1 MDSAPRLLLPDAPAL
16 VSAPGRAAILSSDG
30 ELRVLSVENAR
41 SALRNSPPPLV
52 VHGPATLKRLGITM
66 QVLDLLEL
74 FAFVMPAQ
82 NAAPTPAGLARALD
96 IDPPRGLEDA
106 AAMLPDL
113 AASLLARLAQGR
125 KLAMNRNAA
134 GLAALMGGVA
144 QGSSDPKDHW
154 KRNEGGAGWPWA
166 GAVAAALDDAAA
178 RPDRAALRLWSILPE
193 WEDEA
198 PRPPPSAFPVPP
210 DAARTRLAELLGDR
224 AEARQS
230 QSDYASA
237 ATAAFA
243 PRATQDA
250 PHCVLA
256 EAGTGTGKTLG
267 YLAPASL
274 WAERNQGAVWI
285 STYTRHLQR
294 QIEQELARLE
304 PDPARLRARVV
315 LRKGRENYLCLL
327 NYEEAVNAGRSP
339 NLIALGLIARWARA
353 SNDHDVAGGD
363 LPGWF
368 PELFGAGL
376 LPQIADRRGEC
387 IHAACPHWKRCTIEH
402 VIRRARHAD
411 LVIANHA
418 LVMAQ
423 AVWGGLD
430 DSNVPTRYVF
440 DEGHHLFDAAD
451 SAFSAELSGIAMA
464 ELRRWLLG
472 AEGGRSRARGI
483 AKRLEDLIEADDRL
497 AAPLQAALIAAR
509 VLPGAAFFARLAES
523 GDAQLDAVG
532 SGPAETFLAALAAQ
546 ARARAAER
554 ERDSGLGIEVDLYPA
569 EPELAEA
576 ASVLDRAL
584 ARLEAPLKALRA
596 RLLDR
601 LDEEAATIEE
611 KDRQRIEAMAR
622 GLHRRAIDPVAAWR
636 RMLAA
641 ANAAPPAPGE
651 RPHSV
656 LFIRL
661 GRDAAL
667 LSHLL
672 DPTEAFAE
680 TVAAPSHG
688 LLITSATLR
697 DSADRD
703 AESGWRGAEAR
714 SGAAH
719 LAAPAIRAAFASP
732 FDYEAQTRIFVVRD
746 APRDNIDALAAA
758 FRALFIAS
766 GGGALGLFTA
776 ISRLRAVHTRI
787 APALAAANI
796 PLYAQHVDAMN
807 NATLVDIFRAEEH
820 ACLLGTDAMRDGV
833 DVPGNALRLV
843 VFERTPWPRP
853 DILHRVRR
861 THLAGG
867 NPKSYDDAIVRLRL
881 RQAFG
886 RLIRRDSDRG
896 VFVLLDRAM
905 PSRLHAAFPAE
916 VTVQSLGLA
925 ETIGAIGGF
934 FASYM

>member
-1 MDSAPRLLLPDAPAL
+1 MNAPPRLRLPDAPSL
-16 VSAPGRAAILSSDG
+16 VTAHGRAAILTTDG
-30 ELRVLSVENAR
+30 ELRILSTDAALI
-41 SALRNSPPPLV
+41 ALRDMPPPFV
-52 VHGPATLKRLGITM
+52 VHAPATLKRLGGALRT
-66 QVLDLLEL
+66 LDLLEL

-82 NAAPTPAGLARALD
+82 NVAPTPAALARALD
-96 IDPPRGLEDA
+96 IEPPDTIEAA

-113 AASLLARLAQGR
+113 AAALLARLAAG
-125 KLAMNRNAA
+125 KTLKMNRHAA
-134 GLAALMGGVA
+134 GLAALMGG
-144 QGSSDPKDHW
+144 S
-154 KRNEGGAGWPWA
+154 GWPW
-166 GAVAAALDDAAA
+166 GKAVATALDDPAA
-178 RPDRAALRLWSILPE
+178 RPDRAPLRLWSILPE

-224 AEARQS
+224 AEQRPA

-243 PRATQDA
+243 PAIAAGA

-294 QIEQELARLE
+294 QIEQELVRLE
-304 PDPARLRARVV
+304 PDPAKRRNRVV

-327 NYEEAVNAGRSP
+327 NYEDAVNSGSA
-339 NLIALGLIARWARA
+339 NLIALGLIARWALV
-353 SNDHDVAGGD
+353 SSDHDVAGGD

-368 PELFGAGL
+368 PELFGNTL

-387 IHAACPHWKRCTIEH
+387 IHGACPHWKRCTIEH
-402 VIRRARHAD
+402 VIRRARGAD

-430 DSNVPTRYVF
+430 DSSVPTRYVF

-451 SAFSAELSGIAMA
+451 SAFSAELSGIEMA

-483 AKRLEDLIEADDRL
+483 ALRIADLVEADETL
-497 AAPLQAALIAAR
+497 AAPLDAALIAAR
-509 VLPGAAFFARLAES
+509 VLPGSAFFARLGAPGVTE
-523 GDAQLDAVG
+523 LDSIG
-532 SGPAETFLAALAAQ
+532 TGPAEAFLAALVTQ
-546 ARARAAER
+546 ARARAKSSER
-554 ERDSGLGIEVDLYPA
+554 ESALDFEVDLHPVEPA
-569 EPELAEA
+569 LAETA
-576 ASVLDRAL
+576 ATLERAL
-584 ARLEAPLKALRA
+584 ARLETPLKAIRERLLA
-596 RLLDR
+596 RLDA
-601 LDEEAATIEE
+601 EAATIEE
-611 KDRQRIEAMAR
+611 RDRQRIEAMAR
-622 GLHRRAIDPVAAWR
+622 SLRRRALDKLSAWR
-636 RMLAA
+636 RMLTATA
-641 ANAAPPAPGE
+641 PTPPAPGE
-651 RPHSV
+651 RPRTI

-680 TVAAPSHG
+680 IVAAPSHG

-697 DSADRD
+697 DDTTSDDIEA
-703 AESGWRGAEAR
+703 GWRGAEAR
-714 SGAAH
+714 SGASH
-719 LAAPAIRAAFASP
+719 LPTPPIRAGFASP
-732 FDYEAQTRIFVVRD
+732 FNYAAQTRIFVVRD
-746 APRDNIDALAAA
+746 SPRDNMDGLAAA
-758 FRALFIAS
+758 FRALFLAS

-776 ISRLRAVHTRI
+776 ISRLRAVQSRI
-787 APALAAANI
+787 APALEAENI

-807 NATLVDIFRAEEH
+807 NATLVDIFRAEQN

-853 DILHRVRR
+853 DILHRIRR
-861 THLAGG
+861 TYLADGD
-867 NPKSYDDAIVRLRL
+867 PKSYDDAIVRLRL
-881 RQAFG
+881 RQGFG
-886 RLIRRDSDRG
+886 RLIRRANDRG
-896 VFVLLDRAM
+896 VFVLLDRAF
-905 PSRLHAAFPAE
+905 PSRLESAFPSD
-916 VTVQSLGLA
+916 VIVQRVGLA
-925 ETIGAIGGF
+925 ETIASIGTF
-934 FASYM
+934 FAEPK

>member
-1 MDSAPRLLLPDAPAL
+1 MNVPPRLLLPDAPSL
-16 VSAPGRAAILSSDG
+16 VTAHGRAAILTAEG
-30 ELRVLSVENAR
+30 ELLTLDAEAAR
-41 SALRNSPPPLV
+41 AALRGLPPPIV
-52 VHGPATLKRLGITM
+52 IHAPATLKRLGTTLRT
-66 QVLDLLEL
+66 LDLLEL

-82 NAAPTPAGLARALD
+82 PLAPTPAALARALD
-96 IDPPRGLEDA
+96 MEPPQTIEAA
-106 AAMLPDL
+106 AAMLPDF
-113 AASLLARLAQGR
+113 ASALLTRLAQGR
-125 KLAMNRNAA
+125 TLRMNRHAA
-134 GLAALMGGVA
+134 GLAALMG
-144 QGSSDPKDHW
+144 S
-154 KRNEGGAGWPWA
+154 AGWPWA
-166 GAVAAALDDAAA
+166 KAVAAALDDAAA
-178 RPDRAALRLWSILPE
+178 RPDRALLRLWSILPE
-193 WEDEA
+193 WDDEA
-198 PRPPPSAFPVPP
+198 PRPPPSSFAVAP
-210 DAARTRLAELLGDR
+210 DAARARLADLLGDQ
-224 AEARQS
+224 AEQRPA

-243 PRATQDA
+243 PAATEGA

-304 PDPARLRARVV
+304 PDPVKLRNRVV

-327 NYEEAVNAGRSP
+327 NYEDAVNNAGA
-339 NLIALGLIARWARA
+339 NLVALGLIARWALV

-368 PELFGAGL
+368 AELFGTAL

-387 IHAACPHWKRCTIEH
+387 IHGACPHFKRCTIEH
-402 VIRRARHAD
+402 VIRRARGAD

-430 DSNVPTRYVF
+430 DNSVPTRYVF

-451 SAFSAELSGIAMA
+451 SAFSAELSGIEMA

-483 AKRLEDLIEADDRL
+483 APRIADLVEADETL
-497 AAPLQAALIAAR
+497 AAPLEAALIAAR
-509 VLPGAAFFARLAES
+509 VLPGSAFFARLGAAGGVELDSIGTGTAE
-523 GDAQLDAVG
+523 A
-532 SGPAETFLAALAAQ
+532 FLSALVTQ
-546 ARARAAER
+546 ARARAKPADR
-554 ERDSGLGIEVDLYPA
+554 ESSLDFEVDLHPVEPA
-569 EPELAEA
+569 LADA
-576 ASVLDRAL
+576 AAALERAL
-584 ARLEAPLKALRA
+584 ARLETPLKAIRE
-596 RLLDR
+596 RLLAR

-611 KDRQRIEAMAR
+611 RDRQRIEAMAR
-622 GLHRRAIDPVAAWR
+622 SLRRRALDQLAAWR

-641 ANAAPPAPGE
+641 TSAAPPAPGE
-651 RPHSV
+651 RPRNV

-680 TVAAPSHG
+680 IVATPAHG

-697 DSADRD
+697 DNASEA
-703 AESGWRGAEAR
+703 APEAGWRGAEAR
-714 SGAAH
+714 SGARY
-719 LAAPAIRAAFASP
+719 LPNPAIRAGFASP
-732 FDYEAQTRIFVVRD
+732 FDYPAQTRIFVVRD
-746 APRDNIDALAAA
+746 APRDNIEGLAAA
-758 FRALFIAS
+758 FRALFLAS

-776 ISRLRAVHTRI
+776 ISRLRAVQSRI
-787 APALAAANI
+787 APALEAENI
-796 PLYAQHVDAMN
+796 PLYAQHVDVMN
-807 NATLVDIFRAEEH
+807 NATLVDVFRAEQN

-861 THLAGG
+861 AHLADGDA
-867 NPKSYDDAIVRLRL
+867 KAYDDAIVRLRL
-881 RQAFG
+881 RQGFG
-886 RLIRRDSDRG
+886 RLIRRASDRG
-896 VFVLLDRAM
+896 VFVLLDRAF
-905 PSRLHAAFPAE
+905 PSRLESAFPPD
-916 VTVQSLGLA
+916 VIVQRIGLA
-925 ETIGAIGGF
+925 ETVASVAAF
-934 FASYM
+934 FAPPNL